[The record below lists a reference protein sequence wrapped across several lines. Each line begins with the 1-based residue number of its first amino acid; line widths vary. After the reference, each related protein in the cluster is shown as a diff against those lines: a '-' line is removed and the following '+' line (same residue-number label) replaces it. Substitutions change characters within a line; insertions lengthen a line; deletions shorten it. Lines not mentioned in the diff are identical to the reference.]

1 MVIDRQE
8 TDLGRQGIDRGCL
21 RVCDPPSGCVNCL
34 AASALATE
42 LTAEQLR
49 VLFGTV
55 EVRKLSKNE
64 ILISEGDYD
73 DRLYAVAKGELEVSR
88 AGARGQEVLSRLGP
102 GTITGELAFLDG
114 LKRTA
119 TVKAMSDECCVI
131 ALRRHQ
137 LESMLSVNPFLVY
150 NVMRAIVRS
159 AHGTVG
165 KMDTVYTD
173 LMHYV
178 SG

>member
-1 MVIDRQE
+1 MVTDGQE
-8 TDLGRQGIDRGCL
+8 ADLARQGIDRGGV
-21 RVCDPPSGCVNCL
+21 RVCDPPSGCVDCL

-42 LTAEQLR
+42 LTGEQLR
-49 VLFGTV
+49 TLFGAM

-64 ILISEGDYD
+64 ILISEGDCD
-73 DRLYAVAKGELEVSR
+73 DRLYAVARGELEVYR
-88 AGARGQEVLSRLGP
+88 AGAHGQDVLIRVGP
-102 GTITGELAFLDG
+102 GSIIGELAFLDG
-114 LKRTA
+114 LRRTA
-119 TVKAMSDECCVI
+119 TVKAVNDECCVI
-131 ALRRHQ
+131 ALRRQH
-137 LESMLSVNPFLVY
+137 LESMLSTNPSVVY

-173 LMHYV
+173 LMHYI

>member
-1 MVIDRQE
+1 MVTSRQE
-8 TDLGRQGIDRGCL
+8 TDLTQHGINPGGPQ
-21 RVCDPPSGCVNCL
+21 VCSPPTDCMDCL

-42 LTAEQLR
+42 LTPDQLR
-49 VLFGTV
+49 ALFNTV

-64 ILISEGDYD
+64 ILISEGDTD

-88 AGARGQEVLSRLGP
+88 TGARGQEVLCRLGP
-102 GTITGELAFLDG
+102 GAITGELAFLDG

-119 TVKAMSDECCVI
+119 TVKAANDECCVI

-137 LESMLSVNPFLVY
+137 LESLLSSDPSLVY

-159 AHGTVG
+159 AHKTVG

-173 LMHYV
+173 LLHYI
-178 SG
+178 SS

>member
-1 MVIDRQE
+1 MVTSTTE
-8 TDLGRQGIDRGCL
+8 TDIARRGINLGGLQ
-21 RVCDPPSGCVNCL
+21 VCNPPTDCIGCL

-42 LTAEQLR
+42 LTADQLR
-49 VLFGTV
+49 ALFNTI

-88 AGARGQEVLSRLGP
+88 EGGRGHEVLTLLGP

-119 TVKAMSDECCVI
+119 TVKAANGECCVI
-131 ALRRHQ
+131 ILRRHQ
-137 LESMLSVNPFLVY
+137 LESLLSADPSLVY
-150 NVMRAIVRS
+150 KVMRAIVRS
-159 AHGTVG
+159 AHRTVG
-165 KMDTVYTD
+165 KMDDVYLD
-173 LMHYV
+173 LMHYI